1 MTDPPEL
8 CCPLSKALMLDP
20 VVAADGIT
28 YERAWVE
35 ECFERNPLK
44 SPMTLKPV
52 ETMVPWQEHL
62 KATALC
68 LVKLYTREL

>member
-35 ECFERNPLK
+35 ERLK
-44 SPMTLKPV
+44 KTPGRSPSMEGEI
-52 ETMVPWQEHL
+52 ETTVPWL
-62 KATALC
+62 
-68 LVKLYTREL
+68 R

>member
-1 MTDPPEL
+1 MTDPSEL

-35 ECFERNPLK
+35 ERLTQTPGQSPSTEREI
-44 SPMTLKPV
+44 
-52 ETMVPWQEHL
+52 ETTVPRLRWRF
-62 KATALC
+62 AI
-68 LVKLYTREL
+68 